1 MPAPGIPVDLTGVH
15 VLVVDDDEDA
25 RRIMHATLAYCGALV
40 TSVESAKRAYQAL
53 TRVKPK
59 VIVCDLAM
67 PEEDGLSF
75 VREIREVPSFSR
87 IPVVAVTAYDHFYGP
102 IREVFF
108 DAYITKPISPPEL
121 ARVVASLAR

>member
-25 RRIMHATLAYCGALV
+25 RRIMHETLAYCGALV
-40 TSVESAKRAYQAL
+40 TSVESAKGAYQAL
-53 TRVKPK
+53 GRVKPK

-75 VREIREVPSFSR
+75 IREIREVPSYSG
-87 IPVVAVTAYDHFYGP
+87 IPVVAVTAYDHFYAP
-102 IREVFF
+102 LREVCF
-108 DAYITKPISPPEL
+108 DAYLRKPLSPPEL
-121 ARVVASLAR
+121 ARIVASLVR